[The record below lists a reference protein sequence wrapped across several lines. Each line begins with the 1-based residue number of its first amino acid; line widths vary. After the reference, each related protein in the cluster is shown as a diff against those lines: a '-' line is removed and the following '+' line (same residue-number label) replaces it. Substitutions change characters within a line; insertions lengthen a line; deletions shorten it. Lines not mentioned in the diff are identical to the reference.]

1 MAYKIPPLNM
11 NIISH
16 ILSSLWKVLFYVSL
30 FFWTLQEDNP
40 MVVLLDSFHFLGNQK
55 FLGSIDCFL
64 AISLFL
70 SFTRFLSVLTSCFW
84 SSNNLFFCSTE
95 ILDILAGNKFS
106 SFFLSRKLRESKR
119 DNLEPFKIFA
129 SMVWSF
135 TFMELWDSVNGEG
148 VVSGFEIERWGL
160 EKWHS

>member
-1 MAYKIPPLNM
+1 
-11 NIISH
+11 
-16 ILSSLWKVLFYVSL
+16 
-30 FFWTLQEDNP
+30 
-40 MVVLLDSFHFLGNQK
+40 
-55 FLGSIDCFL
+55 
-64 AISLFL
+64 
-70 SFTRFLSVLTSCFW
+70 
-84 SSNNLFFCSTE
+84 
-95 ILDILAGNKFS
+95 
-106 SFFLSRKLRESKR
+106 LSRKLRESKR